1 MPSINMIAIRGA
13 ERKKLEKLICVTLLV
28 IISELVVILFLL
40 GFMTTRGFSA
50 ARQMESLDRKLVKIQ
65 PTVDK
70 IRQCEGEI
78 AKLQP
83 RLILLADSREQTLVW
98 YSVLQDLAR
107 SMPANT
113 WLNSV
118 TTTRA
123 AVTGPG
129 PSNNQPAPP
138 ATVNVRGISTSQAL
152 IGETMLR
159 LNQFPEFQRVDLSYT
174 QNSEGRAVDCV
185 EFQLAALM
193 KSNEPEKGG
202 AIGNAT
208 N

>member
-13 ERKKLEKLICVTLLV
+13 ERKRLEKLICVTLLV
-28 IISELVVILFLL
+28 VAAELAVILCLL
-40 GFMTTRGFSA
+40 GFMTTRVFTAGW
-50 ARQMESLDRKLVKIQ
+50 ESDRLDQKLAKIK

-70 IRQCEGEI
+70 IRQYEGEI

-83 RLILLADSREQTLVW
+83 RLDLLSDSREQTLLW
-98 YSVLQDLAR
+98 YTVLQDLAR

-113 WLNSV
+113 WLSSV
-118 TTTRA
+118 TTTRP
-123 AVTGPG
+123 AVTGLAR
-129 PSNNQPAPP
+129 SQPVPP
-138 ATVNVRGISTSQAL
+138 PTLSLRGVSVSQAL

-159 LNQFPEFQRVDLSYT
+159 LNQFPEFERVDLNYT
-174 QNSEGRAVDCV
+174 QGNESRAVECV

-193 KSNEPEKGG
+193 KSNEPQKGG
-202 AIGNAT
+202 ASNNAT